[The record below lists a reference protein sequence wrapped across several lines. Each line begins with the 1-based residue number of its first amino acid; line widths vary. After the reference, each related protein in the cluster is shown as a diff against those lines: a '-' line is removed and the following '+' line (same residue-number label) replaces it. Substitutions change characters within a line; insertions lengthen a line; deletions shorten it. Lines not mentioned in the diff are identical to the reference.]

1 MSGLGFII
9 KIIFYLI
16 IFIHVSLILSIL
28 FDQNNPFRKHENFY
42 LLFLIFNL
50 YFLLKSRGKTNNES
64 LVTLWIEVQ
73 KKKLKDQ
80 LKK

>member
-9 KIIFYLI
+9 KIIFYLV
-16 IFIHVSLILSIL
+16 IFIDVSLILSIL

-50 YFLLKSRGKTNNES
+50 YFLLKSRGKLRMNH
-64 LVTLWIEVQ
+64 LLLFGLKF
-73 KKKLKDQ
+73 KKKN
-80 LKK
+80 